1 MRRRRY
7 DARRSRKTRLVRGV
21 IRKRIVIYALLGALA
36 TAPAFG
42 AAGGQWI
49 TTWAAAPLAPTPAG
63 GPFPASPS
71 FKDQTVRQIVHL
83 SAGGTRLRLRISN
96 EYGTKT
102 LKIGAA
108 TVGLAA
114 ADGSVESGTQRTVT
128 FGGQPSAS
136 ISKGAPLFSDP
147 IDLPTKAL
155 GNISVSLYFPED
167 TGPCTCHQTAMQEGY
182 VSEGGNF
189 TGAAFTPASK
199 IQSRAFLSA
208 VEVET
213 RGGRTV
219 VVLGDSI
226 SDGIGSTT
234 NMNRRWPDLLA
245 ARLSKERTPWGVA
258 NQGIS
263 GNRILE
269 DGAGQSA
276 LTRFDR

>member
-63 GPFPASPS
+63 SPFPASPS
-71 FKDQTVRQIVHL
+71 FKDQTVLQ
-83 SAGGTRLRLRISN
+83 
-96 EYGTKT
+96 
-102 LKIGAA
+102 IGAA

-182 VSEGGNF
+182 VSEGGDF
-189 TGAAFTPASK
+189 TGVAFTPASK

-226 SDGIGSTT
+226 SDGIGSTN